1 MRSLVSSIAWLSLAL
16 VLAPGC
22 GHEAQPAA
30 AAEGRSAPAMT
41 REHGHIVIPEG
52 SPLRERLTI
61 EALEARPV
69 RRALEA
75 PAHVEA
81 DPARIARI
89 TPPLPGRIVTLA
101 VHFGQEVEQGDT
113 LVTIDSPDLGAAQ
126 SEYLDARAG
135 LAQADRNLARQQDLN
150 EHGIAAHADLENA
163 QTQREIAAAELD
175 RATSRLRLLG
185 VRGGAIG
192 RPLAVRAPISGRVVE
207 LHVSVGEF
215 HSDLADPLMTIAD
228 LSTVWVTADVQERDL
243 SRVSLGMQVNAE
255 LAAYPDAP
263 VPGQVLYIGD
273 LLDPETRTLPVRI
286 AFANTDLRL
295 HPGMFARVT
304 FEETARPEIIV
315 PQTAVVLRGDH
326 NVVFVELPNAPWT
339 FEEREVTLGPPVG
352 DELVVTQHLD
362 PGDRVV
368 VANAVLL
375 Q

>member
-1 MRSLVSSIAWLSLAL
+1 MRPAATLAIGWVALAL
-16 VLAPGC
+16 VLGC
-22 GHEAQPAA
+22 GHEAEPVQ
-30 AAEGRSAPAMT
+30 AAEDRAPPAMT
-41 REHGHIVIPEG
+41 RDHGHIVIPEG
-52 SPLRERLTI
+52 SALRERLTI

-81 DPARIARI
+81 DPARVARI
-89 TPPLPGRIVTLA
+89 TPPLPGRIVTMA

-113 LVTIDSPDLGAAQ
+113 LLTIDSPDLAAAQ
-126 SEYLDARAG
+126 SDYLDARAG
-135 LAQADRNLARQQDLN
+135 LAQAERNLARQQDLN
-150 EHGIAAHADLENA
+150 AHGIASHADLENA
-163 QTQREIAAAELD
+163 QTQHEIAAAELD

-185 VRGGAIG
+185 VRGGAVG
-192 RPLAVRAPISGRVVE
+192 RPLTVRAPISGRVVE

-215 HSDLADPLMTIAD
+215 HSDLAEPLMTIAD

-243 SRVSLGMQVNAE
+243 ARVSVGMQVSAE
-255 LAAYPDAP
+255 LAAYPESP
-263 VPGQVLYIGD
+263 VPGQVLYVGD
-273 LLDPETRTLPVRI
+273 LLDPETRSLPVRI
-286 AFANTDLRL
+286 AFENPDLRL

-368 VANAVLL
+368 VQNAVLL

>member
-1 MRSLVSSIAWLSLAL
+1 MRASFLILLLLLAGCCSS
-16 VLAPGC
+16 C
-22 GHEAQPAA
+22 GHEAEPAA
-30 AAEGRSAPAMT
+30 AAEERSPPAMT

-52 SPLRERLTI
+52 SPLRDRLTI

-81 DPARIARI
+81 DPSHVAHI
-89 TPPLPGRIVTLA
+89 TPPLAGRIVTLA
-101 VHFGQEVEQGDT
+101 VHFGEEVRAGDT
-113 LVTIDSPDLGAAQ
+113 LVTIDSPDLAAAQ

-150 EHGIAAHADLENA
+150 AHGIAAHADLENA
-163 QTQREIAAAELD
+163 QTQREIANAELD
-175 RATSRLRLLG
+175 RSTSRLRLLG
-185 VRGGAIG
+185 VRTGAVG

-215 HSDLADPLMTIAD
+215 HSDLAASLMTIAD

-243 SRVSLGMQVNAE
+243 SRVALGMQVSAA
-255 LAAYPDAP
+255 LAAYPDTP
-263 VPGQVLYIGD
+263 VPGHVLYIGD

-286 AFANTDLRL
+286 EFQNPELRL
-295 HPGMFARVT
+295 HPGMFANVT

-326 NVVFVELPNAPWT
+326 NVVFVEIPSAPWT

-352 DELVVTQHLD
+352 DELVVTQHLN
-362 PGDRVV
+362 PGDHVV
-368 VANAVLL
+368 VQNAVLL

>member
-1 MRSLVSSIAWLSLAL
+1 MRALLTAISLLTL
-16 VLAPGC
+16 VMPLGC
-22 GHEAQPAA
+22 GHEAAPVA
-30 AAEGRSAPAMT
+30 AAEERAAPAMT
-41 REHGHIVIPEG
+41 REGGHIVIPEG
-52 SPLRERLTI
+52 SALRERLTI

-81 DPARIARI
+81 DPARVARI
-89 TPPLPGRIVTLA
+89 TPPLAGRIVTLA
-101 VHFGQEVEQGDT
+101 VHFGEEVHTGDT
-113 LVTIDSPDLGAAQ
+113 LVTIDSPDLAAAQ
-126 SEYLDARAG
+126 SDYLDARAG

-150 EHGIAAHADLENA
+150 AHGIAAHADLENA

-175 RATSRLRLLG
+175 RSTSRLRLLG

-192 RPLAVRAPISGRVVE
+192 RPLSVRAPISGRVVE

-215 HSDLADPLMTIAD
+215 HSDLAEPLMTIAD

-243 SRVSLGMQVNAE
+243 SRVSLGMQVSAE

-286 AFANTDLRL
+286 AFTNTDLRL

-352 DELVVTQHLD
+352 DELVVTAHLD

-368 VANAVLL
+368 VQNAVLL

>member
-1 MRSLVSSIAWLSLAL
+1 MMRFAAVGLSVLAL
-16 VLAPGC
+16 ASC
-22 GHEAQPAA
+22 GHEAQPVE
-30 AAEGRSAPAMT
+30 AAEERAAPAMT
-41 REHGHIVIPEG
+41 QEHGHIVVPEG
-52 SPLRERLTI
+52 SPLRERLTV

-81 DPARIARI
+81 DPARVARI
-89 TPPLPGRIVTLA
+89 TPPLAGRVVTLA
-101 VHFGQEVEQGDT
+101 VHFGQEVQQGDT
-113 LVTIDSPDLGAAQ
+113 LLTIDSPDLAAAQ
-126 SEYLDARAG
+126 SEFLDAQAG
-135 LAQADRNLARQQDLN
+135 LAQADRNLARQQDLH
-150 EHGIAAHADLENA
+150 EHGIAPRADLENA
-163 QTQREIAAAELD
+163 QTQREIAAAELE

-185 VRGGAIG
+185 VRGGSIG
-192 RPLAVRAPISGRVVE
+192 RPLTVRAPISGRVVE

-215 HSDLADPLMTIAD
+215 HSDLAEPLMTIAD

-243 SRVSLGMQVNAE
+243 SRVELGMQVSAE
-255 LAAYPDAP
+255 LAAYPDTP

-286 AFANTDLRL
+286 AFENADLRL

-326 NVVFVELPNAPWT
+326 NVVFVELPSTPWT

-368 VANAVLL
+368 VQNAVLL

>member
-1 MRSLVSSIAWLSLAL
+1 MRAYVFVLL
-16 VLAPGC
+16 VLSSVAGC
-22 GHEAQPAA
+22 GHEAEPVS
-30 AAEGRSAPAMT
+30 AAEERSAPAMT
-41 REHGHIVIPEG
+41 REHGHIVVPEG
-52 SPLRERLTI
+52 SPLRERLTV

-81 DPARIARI
+81 DPSRVARI
-89 TPPLPGRIVTLA
+89 TPPLAGRIVSLA
-101 VHFGQEVEQGDT
+101 VHFGEEVQRGQT
-113 LVTIDSPDLGAAQ
+113 LVTIDSPDLAAAQ
-126 SEYLDARAG
+126 SDYLDARAA
-135 LAQADRNLARQQDLN
+135 LAQADRNLARQEGLSA
-150 EHGIAAHADLENA
+150 HGIAARADLENA
-163 QTQREIAAAELD
+163 QTQREIAAAELE

-185 VRGGAIG
+185 VRGGAVG
-192 RPLAVRAPISGRVVE
+192 RPLAVVAPISGRVVE

-215 HSDLADPLMTIAD
+215 HSDLAEPLMTIAD

-243 SRVSLGMQVNAE
+243 SRVSLGMQVEAE

-286 AFANTDLRL
+286 AFENTDLRL

-315 PQTAVVLRGDH
+315 PQTAVVLRGDR
-326 NVVFVELPNAPWT
+326 NVVFVELPNAPWS

-368 VANAVLL
+368 VQNAVLL